1 MIPQAFDYY
10 APTSVADA
18 LRLLRQ
24 HGDDAKLLA
33 GGHSLLPIMKLR
45 LSTPQ
50 CLIDLG
56 RIADLRFI
64 SESDDGSLAI
74 GAMSTYHD
82 IKNSALV
89 QARVPAL
96 AEAAGEVGD
105 VQVQNKGTIGGSL
118 AHADPAGDFPALA
131 LALNFELVTA
141 TARSGRTIAIDRFFR
156 DLLTTALR
164 PNEILTEIHIPALP
178 SGTGVSYQKLPN
190 KASHYA
196 VVGVAAAITVGDDG
210 VCTDARIG
218 VTGAGATAVRARNT
232 ERILKGKHI
241 DAAVI
246 RRASRRAAANI
257 EDLNDDLHAS
267 AEYRE
272 HLTTV
277 FAARAIEEALSRA
290 G

>member
-1 MIPQAFDYY
+1 M
-10 APTSVADA
+10 
-18 LRLLRQ
+18 
-24 HGDDAKLLA
+24 
-33 GGHSLLPIMKLR
+33 
-45 LSTPQ
+45 
-50 CLIDLG
+50 
-56 RIADLRFI
+56 
-64 SESDDGSLAI
+64 
-74 GAMSTYHD
+74 
-82 IKNSALV
+82 
-89 QARVPAL
+89 
-96 AEAAGEVGD
+96 
-105 VQVQNKGTIGGSL
+105 

-156 DLLTTALR
+156 ELLTTALR
-164 PNEILTEIHIPALP
+164 PNEILTEVHIPALP
-178 SGTGVSYQKLPN
+178 AGTGVSYQKLPN

-210 VCTDARIG
+210 VCMDARIG

-246 RRASRRAAANI
+246 RRAAKRAGANV
-257 EDLNDDLHAS
+257 EDFNDDLHAS

-290 G
+290 LGEGVFYKLQDMGKLSKSIMLLGYVLAKLSWSKACVSTVDCLSTAIP

>member
-24 HGDDAKLLA
+24 HGDEAKLLA

-45 LSTPQ
+45 LSTPE

-56 RIADLRFI
+56 RIEELRFI
-64 SESDDGSLAI
+64 NEADDGSLAI

-89 QARVPAL
+89 QTRVPAL
-96 AEAAGEVGD
+96 AAAAGEVGD

-164 PNEILTEIHIPALP
+164 PNEILTEVHVPALP
-178 SGTGVSYQKLPN
+178 PRTGVSYQKLPN

-196 VVGVAAAITVGDDG
+196 VVGVAASITLDDSG
-210 VCTDARIG
+210 VCTEARIG
-218 VTGAGATAVRARNT
+218 VTGAGPKAVRARST
-232 ERILKGKHI
+232 ERILKGKHV

-246 RRASRRAAANI
+246 RRAAKRAAANV
-257 EDLNDDLHAS
+257 EDFNDDLHAS

-277 FAARAIEEALSRA
+277 FAERAIEEALSRA

>member
-10 APTSVADA
+10 APTSVTDA

-56 RIADLRFI
+56 RISDLRFI

-141 TARSGRTIAIDRFFR
+141 TTRSGRTIAIDRFFR

-164 PNEILTEIHIPALP
+164 PNEILTEVHIPALP
-178 SGTGVSYQKLPN
+178 AGTGVSYQKLPN

-210 VCTDARIG
+210 VCTEARIG
-218 VTGAGATAVRARNT
+218 VTGAGPTAVRARNT
-232 ERILKGKHI
+232 ERILKGKHV

-246 RRASRRAAANI
+246 RRAAKRAGANV

>member
-45 LSTPQ
+45 LTTPQ

-56 RIADLRFI
+56 KISDLRFI
-64 SESDDGSLAI
+64 NEGDDGSLAI

-131 LALNFELVTA
+131 LALNFELVTQ

-164 PNEILTEIHIPALP
+164 PNEILTEIRIPALP
-178 SGTGVSYQKLPN
+178 AGTGVSYQKLPN

-246 RRASRRAAANI
+246 RRAARRAGANV
-257 EDLNDDLHAS
+257 EDFNDDLHAS

>member
-10 APTSVADA
+10 APTSVTDA

-64 SESDDGSLAI
+64 SEADNGSLAI

-96 AEAAGEVGD
+96 AAAAGEVGD

-164 PNEILTEIHIPALP
+164 PNEILTEVHIPALP
-178 SGTGVSYQKLPN
+178 AGTGVSYQKLPN

-246 RRASRRAAANI
+246 RRAAKRAAANI

>member
-24 HGDDAKLLA
+24 HGDEAKLLA

-56 RIADLRFI
+56 KISELRFI
-64 SESDDGSLAI
+64 REEDDGSLAI

-82 IKNSALV
+82 IKHSALV
-89 QARVPAL
+89 RARIPAL
-96 AEAAGEVGD
+96 AQAAGEVGD

-131 LALNFELVTA
+131 LALGFELVTA
-141 TARSGRTIAIDRFFR
+141 TARSGRTLSIDRFFR

-164 PNEILTEIHIPALP
+164 PNEILTEIRIPALSP
-178 SGTGVSYQKLPN
+178 RTGVSYQKLPN

-196 VVGVAAAITVGDDG
+196 VVGVAAAITLGDDG
-210 VCTDARIG
+210 ACTAARIG
-218 VTGAGATAVRARNT
+218 VTGAGPTAVRARNT
-232 ERILKGKHI
+232 ERILRGKQI

-246 RRASRRAAANI
+246 RRAAKRAAANI

-267 AEYRE
+267 ADYRE

-277 FAARAIEEALSRA
+277 FAGRAIERALSRTE
-290 G
+290 

>member
-56 RIADLRFI
+56 RISDLRFI
-64 SESDDGSLAI
+64 SEADDGSLAI

-178 SGTGVSYQKLPN
+178 AGTGVSYQKLPN

-196 VVGVAAAITVGDDG
+196 VVGVAAAITLGDDG

-232 ERILKGKHI
+232 ERILKGKHV

-246 RRASRRAAANI
+246 RRASKRAGANV
-257 EDLNDDLHAS
+257 EDFNDDLHAS

>member
-1 MIPQAFDYY
+1 MIPQAFDYF

-56 RIADLRFI
+56 KISELRFI
-64 SESDDGSLAI
+64 GEADDGCLAI

-89 QARVPAL
+89 QERVPAL
-96 AEAAGEVGD
+96 AAAAGEVGD

-164 PNEILTEIHIPALP
+164 PNEILTEVHIPALP
-178 SGTGVSYQKLPN
+178 AGTGVSYQKLPN

-210 VCTDARIG
+210 VCTEARIG
-218 VTGAGATAVRARNT
+218 VTGAGPTAVRARNT

-246 RRASRRAAANI
+246 RRAAKRAAANI

>member
-24 HGDDAKLLA
+24 HGDEAKLLA

-56 RIADLRFI
+56 KISELRFI
-64 SESDDGSLAI
+64 REEDDGSLAI

-82 IKNSALV
+82 IKHSALV
-89 QARVPAL
+89 QARIPAL
-96 AEAAGEVGD
+96 AQAAGEVGD

-131 LALNFELVTA
+131 LALGFELVTA
-141 TARSGRTIAIDRFFR
+141 TARSGRTLSIDRFFR

-164 PNEILTEIHIPALP
+164 PNEILTEIRIPALP
-178 SGTGVSYQKLPN
+178 PRTGVSYQKLPN

-196 VVGVAAAITVGDDG
+196 VVGVAAAITLDDDG
-210 VCTDARIG
+210 ACAAARIG
-218 VTGAGATAVRARNT
+218 VTGAGPTAVRARNT
-232 ERILKGKHI
+232 ERILRGKHV

-246 RRASRRAAANI
+246 RRAAKRAAANI

-267 AEYRE
+267 ADYRE

-277 FAARAIEEALSRA
+277 FAGRAIEEAVARA

>member
-56 RIADLRFI
+56 RISDLRFI
-64 SESDDGSLAI
+64 SEADDGSLAI

-82 IKNSALV
+82 IKNSELV
-89 QARVPAL
+89 QARIPAL
-96 AEAAGEVGD
+96 AAAAGEVGD

-178 SGTGVSYQKLPN
+178 AGTGVSYQKLPN

-210 VCTDARIG
+210 VCTEARIG
-218 VTGAGATAVRARNT
+218 VTGAGPTAVRARNT
-232 ERILKGKHI
+232 ERILKGKHV

-246 RRASRRAAANI
+246 RRAAKRAGANV
-257 EDLNDDLHAS
+257 EDFNDDLHAS

>member
-45 LSTPQ
+45 LTTPQ

-56 RIADLRFI
+56 RIQELRFI
-64 SESDDGSLAI
+64 REEDDGGLTI
-74 GAMSTYHD
+74 GAMTTYHD
-82 IKNSALV
+82 LMNSAAV
-89 QARVPAL
+89 KARVPAL

-118 AHADPAGDFPALA
+118 AHADPAGDLPAVALA
-131 LALNFELVTA
+131 LGVELVTA
-141 TARSGRTIAIDRFFR
+141 TPRSSRILAIDRFFR

-164 PNEILTEIHIPALP
+164 PTEILTEIRVPALP
-178 SGTGVSYQKLPN
+178 ARTGASYKKLPN

-196 VVGVAAAITVGDDG
+196 VVGVAAVITLDDDG
-210 VCTDARIG
+210 VCTETRVG
-218 VTGAGATAVRARNT
+218 VTGAGPTAVRARNT

-241 DAAVI
+241 DAAVVS
-246 RRASRRAAANI
+246 RAANRAAANI

-277 FAARAIEEALSRA
+277 FAARAIEDALSRV

>member
-56 RIADLRFI
+56 RISELRFI
-64 SESDDGSLAI
+64 SEADDGSLAI

-96 AEAAGEVGD
+96 AAAAGEVGD

-178 SGTGVSYQKLPN
+178 AGTGVSYQKLPN

-210 VCTDARIG
+210 VCTEARIG
-218 VTGAGATAVRARNT
+218 VTGAGPTAVRARNT

>member
-18 LRLLRQ
+18 LRLLRR
-24 HGDDAKLLA
+24 HGDEAKLLA

-56 RIADLRFI
+56 RISELRFI
-64 SESDDGSLAI
+64 SEADDGGLAI

-89 QARVPAL
+89 QERVPAL
-96 AEAAGEVGD
+96 AAAAGEVGD

-164 PNEILTEIHIPALP
+164 PNEILTEIRVPALAA
-178 SGTGVSYQKLPN
+178 GTGVAYKKLPN

-218 VTGAGATAVRARNT
+218 VTGAGPTAVRARNT
-232 ERILKGKHI
+232 ERILKGKHV

-246 RRASRRAAANI
+246 RRAANRAAANI

>member
-56 RIADLRFI
+56 RISDLRFI
-64 SESDDGSLAI
+64 RAEDDGGLTI

-82 IKNSALV
+82 IMNSDAV

-118 AHADPAGDFPALA
+118 AHADPAGDLPAMALA
-131 LALNFELVTA
+131 LGVELVTQ
-141 TARSGRTIAIDRFFR
+141 TQRSGRTIAIDRFFR

-164 PNEILTEIHIPALP
+164 PNEILTEIRVPALAA
-178 SGTGVSYQKLPN
+178 GTGVAYKKLPN

-210 VCTDARIG
+210 ICTDARIG
-218 VTGAGATAVRARNT
+218 VTGAGPTAVRARNT

-246 RRASRRAAANI
+246 RRAAKRAAANI

-267 AEYRE
+267 ADYRE

-277 FAARAIEEALSRA
+277 FAARAIEEAVNRIA
-290 G
+290 

>member
-24 HGDDAKLLA
+24 HGDEAKLLA

-56 RIADLRFI
+56 KISELRFI
-64 SESDDGSLAI
+64 REEDDGSLAI

-82 IKNSALV
+82 IKHSALV

-96 AEAAGEVGD
+96 AQAAGEVGD

-131 LALNFELVTA
+131 LALGFELVTA
-141 TARSGRTIAIDRFFR
+141 TARSGRTLSIDRFFR

-164 PNEILTEIHIPALP
+164 PNEILTEIRIPALP
-178 SGTGVSYQKLPN
+178 PRTGVSYQKLPN

-196 VVGVAAAITVGDDG
+196 VVGVAAAITLGDDG
-210 VCTDARIG
+210 ACTAARIG
-218 VTGAGATAVRARNT
+218 VTGAGPTAVRARNT
-232 ERILKGKHI
+232 ERILRGKHV

-246 RRASRRAAANI
+246 RRAAKRAAANI

-267 AEYRE
+267 ADYRE

-277 FAARAIEEALSRA
+277 FAQRAIEEAVA
-290 G
+290 CIA

>member
-24 HGDDAKLLA
+24 HGDEAKLLA

-56 RIADLRFI
+56 KISELRFI
-64 SESDDGSLAI
+64 REGDDGSLAI

-82 IKNSALV
+82 IKTSALV
-89 QARVPAL
+89 RARIPAL
-96 AEAAGEVGD
+96 AQAAGEVGD

-131 LALNFELVTA
+131 LALDFELVTA
-141 TARSGRTIAIDRFFR
+141 TARSGRTLAIDRFFR

-164 PNEILTEIHIPALP
+164 PNEILTEIRIPALP
-178 SGTGVSYQKLPN
+178 PRTGVSYRKLPN

-196 VVGVAAAITVGDDG
+196 VVGVAAAITLGDDG
-210 VCTDARIG
+210 ACTAVRIG
-218 VTGAGATAVRARNT
+218 VTGAGPTAVRARNT
-232 ERILKGKHI
+232 ERILRGKQI

-246 RRASRRAAANI
+246 RRAAKRAAANI

-267 AEYRE
+267 ADYRE

-277 FAARAIEEALSRA
+277 FAGRAIEEAVARIA
-290 G
+290 

>member
-24 HGDDAKLLA
+24 HGEDAKLLA

-64 SESDDGSLAI
+64 SEADDGSLAI

-96 AEAAGEVGD
+96 AEAAGE
-105 VQVQNKGTIGGSL
+105 
-118 AHADPAGDFPALA
+118 
-131 LALNFELVTA
+131 
-141 TARSGRTIAIDRFFR
+141 
-156 DLLTTALR
+156 
-164 PNEILTEIHIPALP
+164 
-178 SGTGVSYQKLPN
+178 
-190 KASHYA
+190 
-196 VVGVAAAITVGDDG
+196 
-210 VCTDARIG
+210 
-218 VTGAGATAVRARNT
+218 
-232 ERILKGKHI
+232 
-241 DAAVI
+241 
-246 RRASRRAAANI
+246 
-257 EDLNDDLHAS
+257 
-267 AEYRE
+267 
-272 HLTTV
+272 
-277 FAARAIEEALSRA
+277 
-290 G
+290 

>member
-56 RIADLRFI
+56 RISDLRFI
-64 SESDDGSLAI
+64 SGADDGSLAI

-164 PNEILTEIHIPALP
+164 PNEILTEVHIPALP
-178 SGTGVSYQKLPN
+178 AGTGVSYQKLPN

-196 VVGVAAAITVGDDG
+196 VVGVAAAITLGDDG
-210 VCTDARIG
+210 VCTEARIG

-246 RRASRRAAANI
+246 RRASKRAGANV
-257 EDLNDDLHAS
+257 EDFNDDLHAS

>member
-56 RIADLRFI
+56 RISDLRFI
-64 SESDDGSLAI
+64 SEADDGSLAI

-89 QARVPAL
+89 QARVSAL

-164 PNEILTEIHIPALP
+164 PNEILTEVHIPALP
-178 SGTGVSYQKLPN
+178 AGTGVSYQKLPN

-196 VVGVAAAITVGDDG
+196 VVGVAAAITLGVDG
-210 VCTDARIG
+210 VCTEARIG

-246 RRASRRAAANI
+246 RRAAKRAGANV
-257 EDLNDDLHAS
+257 EDFNDDLHAS
-267 AEYRE
+267 ADYRE

>member
-56 RIADLRFI
+56 RISDLRFI
-64 SESDDGSLAI
+64 SETDDGSLAI

-96 AEAAGEVGD
+96 AAAAGEVGD

-178 SGTGVSYQKLPN
+178 AGTGVSYQKLPN

-196 VVGVAAAITVGDDG
+196 VVGVAAAITLGGDG
-210 VCTDARIG
+210 VCTEARIG